1 MYATLPVY
9 YPSFAYATQHDERE
23 LWLESHRVNLE
34 CRGQINRRAMEVH
47 DSRELDLMIE
57 DLIRIYGVERTLCV
71 LSRTVQFR
79 DWDARISHAVK
90 ERAKQFDF
98 QEWALDDENDPSEE
112 YVCPDISVHAV
123 DYICRRLME
132 REAEQLAQEQRRHE
146 IEHGGPDQ

>member
-23 LWLESHRVNLE
+23 LWLESNRVNIE

-57 DLIRIYGVERTLCV
+57 DLLRIYGVERTLCV
-71 LSRTVQFR
+71 LSRTIQFR
-79 DWDARISHAVK
+79 DWDERISHAVR
-90 ERAKQFDF
+90 ERAKLYDF
-98 QEWALDDENDPSEE
+98 PEWGENGNDPSEE
-112 YVCPDISVHAV
+112 YICPDISVDAV

-132 REAEQLAQEQRRHE
+132 REAGQLAQEQRRD
-146 IEHGGPDQ
+146 IEHEGPEL